1 MTTTAPSPSLS
12 APASDDA
19 PLLEVTDLSTT
30 FTTPR
35 GLIRANDSV
44 TFTLRRGETIGVVG
58 ETGSGK
64 TVLGRSIL
72 GVLPRRYTAYTGSV
86 RFQGTELTTQS
97 SAELAKLWGSEL
109 SMVMQNPMTALA
121 PARRIGQQLADGL
134 RHHLGLSRSE
144 AKAEVIRLL
153 DDVRIPDPERRSKV
167 YPYQLSGGLR
177 QRVTIALALAA
188 NPSLLI
194 ADEITTALDVTVAAQ
209 ILDLLTRI
217 RDERAMALILV
228 SHDLGVIATRT
239 DAVKVMYA
247 GRIVESAATRALFAS
262 PRHPYTEALLG
273 SIPRHSHTP
282 HMPLNAI
289 PGAPPNL
296 GRLPVGCAFAP
307 RCSYAQDRCREERP
321 ELTDDG
327 TGHAVACHFPCNA
340 SGTPAGG
347 RTNTAVPA
355 KNESAQVRE
364 ERNTVD
370 ASVATGS
377 PAATEGGT

>member
-1 MTTTAPSPSLS
+1 MTTTAPPPSRS
-12 APASDDA
+12 ASASDDT

-30 FTTPR
+30 FTTPQ

-72 GVLPRRYTAYTGSV
+72 GVLPRRYTTYTGSV

-153 DDVRIPDPERRSKV
+153 HDVRIPDPERRSKV

-307 RCSYAQDRCREERP
+307 RCSYAQGRCREERP

-347 RTNTAVPA
+347 GTSTALHL
-355 KNESAQVRE
+355 KNNPSAGCE

>member
-1 MTTTAPSPSLS
+1 MTTTSPLPSS
-12 APASDDA
+12 PAAASSDA

-30 FTTPR
+30 FTTPQ
-35 GLIRANDSV
+35 GLVRANDSV
-44 TFTLRRGETIGVVG
+44 TFTLQRGETIGVVG

-72 GVLPRRYTAYTGSV
+72 GVLPRRYTTYTGSV

-97 SAELAKLWGSEL
+97 RADLAKLWGSEL
-109 SMVMQNPMTALA
+109 AMVMQNPMTALA

-134 RHHLGLSRSE
+134 RHHLGMSRSA
-144 AKAEVIRLL
+144 AKAEAIRLL
-153 DDVRIPDPERRSKV
+153 HDVRIPDPERRSKA

-209 ILDLLTRI
+209 ILDLLGRI
-217 RDERAMALILV
+217 RDERAMGLILV

-273 SIPRHSHTP
+273 SIPRYSHTP
-282 HMPLNAI
+282 HTPLNAI
-289 PGAPPNL
+289 SGAPPNL

-321 ELTDDG
+321 ELEDDG
-327 TGHAVACHFPCNA
+327 VGHAVACHFPCNA
-340 SGTPAGG
+340 PAGAA
-347 RTNTAVPA
+347 RSEAVHAEDGIPGA
-355 KNESAQVRE
+355 RE
-364 ERNTVD
+364 ERGTVD
-370 ASVATGS
+370 VSAATGS